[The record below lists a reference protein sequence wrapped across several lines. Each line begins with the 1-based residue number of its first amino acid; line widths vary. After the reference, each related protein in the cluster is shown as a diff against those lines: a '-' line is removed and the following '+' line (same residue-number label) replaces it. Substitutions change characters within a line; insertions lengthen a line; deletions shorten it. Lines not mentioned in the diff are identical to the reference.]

1 MMSNSSVAKTMHFH
15 AHDVMHLLAGQ
26 SRALT
31 ASEIKSLI
39 LEKFGLDADFGS
51 CSMDGMDADQV
62 IQFLLDRQKLSEV
75 EPGKFVL
82 EGNHSCG
89 H

>member
-1 MMSNSSVAKTMHFH
+1 MSKSLAAKSKHFH

-26 SRALT
+26 NRAL
-31 ASEIKSLI
+31 AVSEIKSLI

-51 CSMDGMDADQV
+51 CSVDGMDADQV
-62 IQFLLDRQKLSEV
+62 IQFLLDRQKISEV
-75 EPGKFVL
+75 EPGKFML